1 MAKAIKLI
9 MIIAIV
15 GLLMLLPT
23 LGLKIAKADDVAVTE
38 FDKTYVT
45 DDLNQMTLDGVKFD
59 ELDYPVNLNN
69 HKVTL
74 LNFIEYMFTYDE
86 VNRDKYGVYLYF
98 YNPSQKDI
106 IASASNKIQ
115 IADAFDSDGNATSYK
130 KFNLQLINASTAPA
144 EKVFLK
150 FKVVFDKSF
159 IKSLNKNARRYKV
172 SGVELFE
179 RNKQNATEYNVSG
192 GWTFTGYAKGCGRN
206 GQNSESTL
214 QIAEYTTLES
224 ISLDVRETF
233 YRQKNVS
240 SLGAGHQNELNSVY
254 FAVPNKYLNKYGNLQ
269 KIKCEY
275 YEYKT
280 MPIIMQPWQEAYQFY
295 YELSQNKELI
305 GKLPRYQTHNRVQNT
320 YKDTS
325 VLKYELQ
332 SKEHDKWYDP
342 DKDVL
347 YSTKKE
353 KNPNSIYHPKY
364 NEWIHRL
371 IFDHEKVS
379 KEELKEYIYNYST
392 SYITGNVDIKDGR
405 LSNDLFSAKVDSGH
419 KRGYNLVELDANDKF
434 NMLSYDSN
442 HSWWDKFWTYGFWAP
457 DTSGD
462 IKNIRA
468 IEMIT
473 EDVLSKATSDSI
485 YVDSADM
492 TNFKNFCNES
502 YSAGKTPF
510 LFRFAV
516 NDYYSSKTTVATGV
530 KTEFDVEAPIT
541 KDSGSVAQQTL
552 YLDFDIITLTFQV
565 DGVYTV
571 VPVVSDPIDLI
582 KEVTPPLEEKPW
594 IADSIAQAFKN
605 AFNAQWFTNW
615 GRWVLVALAVV
626 IGIVLIV
633 VFFPVIVAVVKII
646 GRVFI
651 VPFKAMKKT
660 ADNRNRRRKRAKIT
674 HKKKKNI
681 RRKAN
686 AKIKNSKESTKGG

>member
-45 DDLNQMTLDGVKFD
+45 DDLNQMKIDGVQFD
-59 ELDYPVNLNN
+59 ELDYPVNLNDHN
-69 HKVTL
+69 VTL
-74 LNFIEYMFTYDE
+74 LNFVEYMYTYDE
-86 VNRDKYGVYLYF
+86 ANRGKYGVYLYF

-106 IASASNKIQ
+106 IASQSNKIQ

-150 FKVVFDKSF
+150 FKVVLDKAF
-159 IKSLNKNARRYKV
+159 MKSLNKNGRCYKV

-179 RNKQNATEYNVSG
+179 SNKQNATEYNVSG
-192 GWTFTGYAKGCGRN
+192 GWTFTGYAKGCGQN

-240 SLGAGHQNELNSVY
+240 SLGEGHQNELNSVY

-295 YELSQNKELI
+295 YELAQNKELI
-305 GKLPRYQTHNRVQNT
+305 GSLPRIQIHNTVQDTYTNT
-320 YKDTS
+320 QF
-325 VLKYELQ
+325 LKYELK
-332 SKEHDKWYDP
+332 SKLQNYSY
-342 DKDVL
+342 DKDPL
-347 YSTKKE
+347 YGAKVE
-353 KNPNSIYHPKY
+353 KNPNSEYVPHH

-379 KEELKEYIYNYST
+379 KEELKEYIYNYSN

-405 LSNDLFSAKVDSGH
+405 LSNDLFSEQVDSGH
-419 KRGYNLVELDANDKF
+419 KRGYNIVELDANDKF

-473 EDVLSKATSDSI
+473 EDVLSKATSDII

-516 NDYYSSKTTVATGV
+516 NDYYSAKTSVATAYKNVVGF
-530 KTEFDVEAPIT
+530 EGAET

-571 VPVVSDPIDLI
+571 VPVVSDPIDLV

-615 GRWVLVALAVV
+615 GRWVLVALAIV

-633 VFFPVIVAVVKII
+633 VFFPVIVAVIKII

-651 VPFKAMKKT
+651 APFKAMK
-660 ADNRNRRRKRAKIT
+660 RRRKRAKIKL
-674 HKKKKNI
+674 KKTKNI
-681 RRKAN
+681 RRTKN

>member
-45 DDLNQMTLDGVKFD
+45 DDLNQMKIDGVKFD
-59 ELDYPVNLNN
+59 ELDYPVNLNDHN
-69 HKVTL
+69 VTL

-86 VNRDKYGVYLYF
+86 ENRDKYGVYLYF

-106 IASASNKIQ
+106 IASQSNKIQ

-130 KFNLQLINASTAPA
+130 KFNLQLVNASTAPS

-240 SLGAGHQNELNSVY
+240 SLGEGHQNELNSVY
-254 FAVPNKYLNKYGNLQ
+254 FAVPNKYLSKYGNLQ

-280 MPIIMQPWQEAYQFY
+280 MPIIMQPWEEAYRFY
-295 YELSQNKELI
+295 EELAQNEELI
-305 GKLPRYQTHNRVQNT
+305 GSLPQIQQHNTVQNT
-320 YKDTS
+320 YTNTGI
-325 VLKYELQ
+325 LKYELK
-332 SKEHDKWYDP
+332 SKLNNYSWEKDP
-342 DKDVL
+342 L
-347 YSTKKE
+347 YSTKGE
-353 KNPNSIYHPKY
+353 KNPKSDNTLHY
-364 NEWIHRL
+364 NEWIHRIL
-371 IFDHEKVS
+371 FDHEKIS
-379 KEELKEYIYNYST
+379 KEELEEYIYNYST

-405 LSNDLFSAKVDSGH
+405 LSNDLFSEKVDTGH

-442 HSWWDKFWTYGFWAP
+442 HSWWKKFWEFGFWAP

-516 NDYYSSKTTVATGV
+516 NDYYSAKTSVATAYKNVVGF
-530 KTEFDVEAPIT
+530 EGAET

-582 KEVTPPLEEKPW
+582 KEVTPPLEKKPW

-633 VFFPVIVAVVKII
+633 VFFPVIVAVLKII
-646 GRVFI
+646 GRVI
-651 VPFKAMKKT
+651 VAPFKAMKKT
-660 ADNRNRRRKRAKIT
+660 ADNRNRRRKRAKIKL
-674 HKKKKNI
+674 KKTKNI
-681 RRKAN
+681 RRKKAN
-686 AKIKNSKESTKGG
+686 AKIKNSKESTKGS